1 MYDSIM
7 IIDGRSAGTLLSDLV
22 NRVSHGSGETLR
34 IMADAQVTLQQ
45 VLLLTRLR
53 QASPSSASGL
63 AQMLNLSLPAVSQA
77 VDRLVRLK
85 LVSRIEDSA
94 DRRKKKI
101 ATTSKANGFLERL
114 TRARASEYSAGLSSV
129 SEETLDRLKLVLREV
144 LHQLS

>member
-1 MYDSIM
+1 MMKTD
-7 IIDGRSAGTLLSDLV
+7 DCSAGTLLSDLV

-53 QASPSSASGL
+53 QGSPSSASGL
-63 AQMLNLSLPAVSQA
+63 AQKLNLSLPAVSQA

-85 LVSRIEDSA
+85 LVTRIEDSA

-101 ATTSKANGFLERL
+101 ATTPTANGLLERL
-114 TRARASEYSAGLSSV
+114 TKARANEYSAGLSALSG
-129 SEETLDRLKLVLREV
+129 ETLDRLKLVLRDV